1 MSRIAFAIAAA
12 VALLAVNS
20 VSAADSP
27 QDLVKYRQAVMS
39 SLAGHM
45 AAIEAIVK
53 HKVSYSHLKDQ
64 AKALADTAPVV
75 RDIFPANSKPSDD
88 PKTHALAKIWQQPQ
102 DFQKKIDAFETA
114 ANAFLADVQGG
125 DMSKVMGGVKQLGMS
140 CGGCHHDYRKK
151 MQRH

>member
-1 MSRIAFAIAAA
+1 MSRVAFAIGAA
-12 VALLAVNS
+12 VILMAANS

-27 QDLVKYRQAVMS
+27 KDLVKYRQSVMS

-45 AAIEAIVK
+45 GAIEALTK
-53 HKVSYSHLKDQ
+53 HEVSYNHLLDQ

-88 PKTHALAKIWQQPQ
+88 PKTHALAKIWQQPA
-102 DFQKKIDAFETA
+102 DFQKKVDAFEA
-114 ANAFLADVQGG
+114 AAKAFLADVQGG
-125 DMSKVMGGVKQLGMS
+125 DMSKVMSGIKQVGMS